1 MSKEVIFI
9 LAIIIILFFIK
20 DIIKVILII
29 CALCVISYMISEN
42 FTTNIKSYINF

>member
-9 LAIIIILFFIK
+9 LAIIIILFFLK

-29 CALCVISYMISEN
+29 CALCVISYMLSEN
-42 FTTNIKSYINF
+42 FSKDIKSYIKF